1 MEKNNKRDLFLKIR
15 VSPEEMDA
23 INRKF
28 QNSGMKSKSEFIRA
42 MIFQG
47 YIVNID
53 ENDLK
58 AIFNLMSNISNNI
71 NQIAMRVNR
80 TDKAYKEDLEQ
91 IEKGLNE
98 IWQPLR
104 FFQSQLLKLKR

>member
-15 VSPEEMDA
+15 VSQEEMDA

-42 MIFQG
+42 MIFEG
-47 YIVNID
+47 YIVHID
-53 ENDLK
+53 ENELK
-58 AIFNLMSNISNNI
+58 KIFNLMSNISNNI
-71 NQIAMRVNR
+71 NQIAIRVNR
-80 TDKAYKEDLEQ
+80 TGNVYKEDLTK
-91 IEKGLNE
+91 IEEGLNQ

-104 FFQSQLLKLKR
+104 FFQSQLLKLKP